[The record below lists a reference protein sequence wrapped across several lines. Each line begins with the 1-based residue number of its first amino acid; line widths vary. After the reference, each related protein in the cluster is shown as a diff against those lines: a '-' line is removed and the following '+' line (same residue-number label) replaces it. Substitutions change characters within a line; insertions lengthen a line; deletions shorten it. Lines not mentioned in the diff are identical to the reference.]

1 MTSKPWTTKEI
12 QDAKRVY
19 YTGGSAAVCKLLPH
33 RTRQAI
39 QAQAQIGKWP
49 LWTTIN
55 EGTIA
60 AAIIAALGDGEAT
73 TTEIAVE
80 LGRPTLNVS
89 AILCQLHKRGVLT
102 RRAAVMELSNPLNGK
117 ARTQKQ
123 TIFIYRVN
131 PKWTEAT
138 KQ

>member
-19 YTGGSAAVCKLLPH
+19 YTGGSAAVVKLLPH
-33 RTRQAI
+33 RTRAAI
-39 QAQAQIGKWP
+39 QTQAQLGKWP
-49 LWTTIN
+49 IWTTIN

-60 AAIIAALGDGEAT
+60 SKIVAAASIGPVTAYDVASDMGVNIKS
-73 TTEIAVE
+73 I
-80 LGRPTLNVS
+80 S
-89 AILCQLHKRGVLT
+89 AIMCQLFKREVLF
-102 RRAAVMELSNPLNGK
+102 RKRVDAPSSNN
-117 ARTQKQ
+117 AITFEY
-123 TIFIYRVN
+123 TVN